1 MTATPLNQAIKEKVS
16 VETAAYDNLMCHAL
30 VVDLFAGGGG
40 ASTGISQAIGRDVD
54 LAVDHNAEAMAMHAA
69 NHPGTRHVIGDV
81 FSVDPVAATGGQPV
95 GLLWASPDCK
105 HFSRAKS
112 GVQLSTKI
120 RSLAWAVVKWA
131 AAVRPRVIMLE
142 NVPEFATWG
151 PLVNGKPCKKRKGQ
165 TFAQWVARLRALG
178 YEVQWRELRACD
190 YGVPTIRKRFFLI
203 ARRDGLPI
211 IWPTPTHGNPDSA
224 EVRAGILAPWRTAA
238 DCIDWSLPCPSIF
251 LTRDEARA
259 VGCKRPLADT
269 TIARIKHG
277 VQRFV
282 LDAAKPFIV
291 PIQTKGG
298 AYALAVP
305 TLVEIG
311 YGEGKG
317 QRPRAPG
324 IGIPLGT
331 VVASGT
337 KHALVLATLAGH
349 NADTDAP
356 TATITANGSAYK
368 IADIGLRML
377 TPRELFRAQGF
388 PESYVIDVGCGKRFT
403 KETQV
408 RLCGN
413 SVCPPVARA
422 IVSANYQDRGKSQPS
437 ICGEV
442 AS

>member
-1 MTATPLNQAIKEKVS
+1 MNREIVI
-16 VETAAYDNLMCHAL
+16 
-30 VVDLFAGGGG
+30 DLFAGGGG

-69 NHPGTRHVIGDV
+69 NHPGTRHVTGDV
-81 FSVDPVAATGGQPV
+81 FSVNPVAATGSQPV

-112 GVQLSTKI
+112 GVQLNAKI
-120 RSLAWAVVKWA
+120 RSLAWSVVKWA
-131 AAVRPRVIMLE
+131 AAVRPRIIMLE

-151 PLVNGKPCKKRKGQ
+151 PLVNGQPCKRRKGQ
-165 TFAQWVARLRALG
+165 TFARWVARLRALG
-178 YEVQWRELRACD
+178 YAVQWRELRACD
-190 YGVPTIRKRFFLI
+190 YGAPTIRKRFFLI
-203 ARRDGLPI
+203 ARCDGLPI

-224 EVRAGILAPWRTAA
+224 EVRAGLLAPWRTAA
-238 DCIDWSLPCPSIF
+238 DCVDWSLPCPSIF

-259 VGCKRPLADT
+259 FGCKRPLAEAT
-269 TIARIKHG
+269 MRRIAHG

-282 LDAAKPFIV
+282 LDAAKPFIA

-311 YGEGKG
+311 YGERKG

-331 VVASGT
+331 VVASGA
-337 KHALVLATLAGH
+337 KHALVLATLAKH
-349 NADTDAP
+349 NTDAP
-356 TATITANGSAYK
+356 TATITANGSVYE

-377 TPRELFRAQGF
+377 SPRELFRAQGF
-388 PESYVIDVGCGKRFT
+388 PDSYVIDVDASGKRST

-413 SVCPPVARA
+413 SVCPPVACA
-422 IVSANYQDRGKSQPS
+422 IVSANYD
-437 ICGEV
+437 
-442 AS
+442 